1 MSLSQQTTVEF
12 PLSESPESSS
22 PTPPSDETQ
31 PKSAAETSLP
41 ETAAPE
47 TDSETPADSL
57 TSETGTKD
65 TDNASDDT
73 DVLEHQ
79 PTGPAGFRQNPDQA
93 KELALA
99 AAKVCFDNFAKDVL
113 VMDMTQKTALFDF
126 FIVATGTSRR
136 HLHAISE
143 EIDDVLEKQLH
154 DTRMSR
160 EGYDESRWI
169 VLDYGSVVIHLFDEE
184 TRQYYS
190 LEVLHS
196 DAPKL
201 DVSHLE
207 PKGYKSG
214 SDD

>member
-1 MSLSQQTTVEF
+1 MSQRLHIAAEY
-12 PLSESPESSS
+12 PLSEPSESHPSSSDPTPESDRSQAEQDAS
-22 PTPPSDETQ
+22 AQLPVDE
-31 PKSAAETSLP
+31 SAEVDPQDAEI
-41 ETAAPE
+41 
-47 TDSETPADSL
+47 
-57 TSETGTKD
+57 
-65 TDNASDDT
+65 
-73 DVLEHQ
+73 LEHQ
-79 PTGPAGFRQNPDQA
+79 PTGPAGYRQNPDQA

-99 AAKVCFDNFAKDVL
+99 AAKVCFDNFARDVV

-154 DTRMSR
+154 DQRMSR

-169 VLDYGSVVIHLFDEE
+169 VLDYGSVVIHLFDDE

-201 DVSHLE
+201 DVSHLQ

-214 SDD
+214 SDE